1 MKAILG
7 YKEYQSYSS
16 WVQEFIDSEYRDVDN
31 KNLNDIIS
39 YIISSPGKRMRSGLL
54 FAGVKI
60 LDGKIDENLAM
71 IGGIIEMIHTTTLV
85 HDDVID
91 LAIKRRSKLV
101 PNIMW
106 DNKSAILV
114 GDFIF
119 AKTFNLMSQSLPIE
133 IVRVISQTCQ
143 DLTMGEF
150 NQMKHE
156 GNAMMK
162 IDDYL
167 NIIRLK
173 TGVLFSCSMQIAGI
187 ICNKKQIEMAEI
199 GMNIG
204 VSFQMLDDIMDY
216 FGKEKE
222 NGKTKLLDI
231 SECKITLPMIIL
243 IENASPEDLLDIRK
257 AISSTIDS
265 DTTSRILQYMQKY
278 DIKEK
283 SLHIYR
289 DRINKILDDI
299 NKITDLHN
307 NILSDTIRS
316 MESNVVL

>member
-16 WVQEFIDSEYRDVDN
+16 WIQDFIDVEYRDVDN

-60 LDGKIDENLAM
+60 LDGKIDKNLAM

-119 AKTFNLMSQSLPIE
+119 AKTFNLMSQNLPIE
-133 IVRVISQTCQ
+133 IVRVISKTCQ

-150 NQMKHE
+150 NQMKNE
-156 GNAMMK
+156 GNSMMK
-162 IDDYL
+162 IDDYI
-167 NIIRLK
+167 NVIKLK

-187 ICNKKQIEMAEI
+187 VCNKNPEEMAKI
-199 GMNIG
+199 GMDIG
-204 VSFQMLDDIMDY
+204 IAFQMLDDIMDY

-231 SECKITLPMIIL
+231 SEGKITLPMIIL
-243 IENASPEDLLDIRK
+243 LENASSDDLLDIRRI
-257 AISSTIDS
+257 ISSPIENES
-265 DTTSRILQYMQKY
+265 ISKIIQYMRKY

-283 SLHIYR
+283 SLSLYR
-289 DRINKILDDI
+289 DYINKTLENIS
-299 NKITDLHN
+299 KITGLHN
-307 NILSDTIRS
+307 NILSDTIRN
-316 MESNVVL
+316 MEGNVVL